1 MKKILLLVIIG
12 FGVVTAVTYINKEPI
27 INKESNNASDYV
39 VAPRALEKTN
49 GHTPYLSEEL
59 DTLIDRKDAGN
70 EVESQSDEHHVNDT
84 LIAKNEV
91 FNTKRFNA
99 LLFSDSFTTE
109 TYNYITDNKTNESV
123 ENQLYLH
130 QTFNESIRYT
140 PQFSNLSLELAECDA
155 DLCVLSLSG
164 LERLSKDDI
173 TQLEDELLFNKQGMS
188 KIAAK
193 GVGGTY
199 GIVEKDGYS
208 YFRIVYVT
216 NSRFTGVN

>member
-1 MKKILLLVIIG
+1 MKKILLLVIIV
-12 FGVVTAVTYINKEPI
+12 FGVVIAVAYINKEPT
-27 INKESNNASDYV
+27 INKESNNANNYV

-49 GHTPYLSEEL
+49 GNTPYLSEEL
-59 DTLIDRKDAGN
+59 DTLTDSKDADKK
-70 EVESQSDEHHVNDT
+70 VESQADEHQVNDT

-91 FNTKRFNA
+91 FNSKRFNS
-99 LLFSDSFTTE
+99 LLFSDNFTTE

-130 QTFNESIRYT
+130 QTFYESIRYT

-164 LERLSKDDI
+164 LELLSKDDI

-188 KIAAK
+188 KIAAN

-208 YFRIVYVT
+208 YFQIVYIT
-216 NSRFTGVN
+216 SSRFTGVN